1 MGKKNKDALTKDTYK
16 KFNTYES
23 IMDPKSNPS
32 YTTKKGK
39 TFKPV
44 SGSKHDKIEFF
55 KLLGTVQTAGYKT
68 RKPMMKEG

>member
-44 SGSKHDKIEFF
+44 SGRKQDKLEFF

>member
-16 KFNTYES
+16 KFDTYES

-44 SGSKHDKIEFF
+44 SGSKQDKIDFF